1 LTRPGKGLESR
12 PSADL
17 VRRTMARGNGLLER
31 LNGDT
36 TMFTELAVRVGFAYV
51 GAIVALTLVL
61 HLLA

>member
-1 LTRPGKGLESR
+1 
-12 PSADL
+12 
-17 VRRTMARGNGLLER
+17 MARGNGLLER